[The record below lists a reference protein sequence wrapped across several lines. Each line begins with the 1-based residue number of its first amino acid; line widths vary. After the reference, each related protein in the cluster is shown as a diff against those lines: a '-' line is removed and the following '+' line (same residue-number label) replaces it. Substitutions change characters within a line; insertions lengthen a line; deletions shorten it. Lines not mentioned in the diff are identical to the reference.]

1 MADLQDLHTALQ
13 LVAAAGKTAKVSFYF
28 VAEDGKLQS
37 GSIAVEQGQHCHVN
51 FRGLASNLALTEI
64 AGLRFAKVSAL
75 PAVTVDHGPN
85 PVPMSVVLDQLDP
98 RKRPVAVVPA
108 LAPAASVPVQISAP
122 VAEPVKPAHV
132 FYSHLSMQA
141 DALALLEPLFG
152 VGAERKMEEFAKL
165 SPPMQHPRE
174 FLDRCRQHA
183 AMMLGARKAE
193 ELFQPIFD
201 KL

>member
-1 MADLQDLHTALQ
+1 MADLGDLHAALQ
-13 LVAAAGKTAKVSFYF
+13 ALAASGRTAKVSFYY
-28 VAEDGKLQS
+28 VGAEGKLQS
-37 GSIAVEQGQHCHVN
+37 GSIAVEQGRLCHVAL
-51 FRGLASNLALTEI
+51 RGLDVAEALDEI
-64 AGLRFAKVSAL
+64 PGLQFAKVSTL
-75 PAVTVDHGPN
+75 PAVTVDHGPH
-85 PVPMSVVLDQLDP
+85 PLPMAAMLDRLDP
-98 RKRPVAVVPA
+98 ARRP
-108 LAPAASVPVQISAP
+108 APAAVAPPPPSPAPRPTAVPD
-122 VAEPVKPAHV
+122 KPAHA

-141 DALALLEPLFG
+141 DALSLLEPLFG
-152 VGAERKMEEFAKL
+152 VAAERKLEEFARL